1 MNSRAGSAPSLVISD
16 GYAVYRGPVGSG
28 GPIHRH
34 GAFQIVVAG
43 RGEVAM
49 VDLAGTPHQAAALVV
64 SPMAPHRILAVRDLV
79 TYFIEPHCL
88 FADRLRRRY
97 GAGIA
102 AAPELGD
109 LREPDV
115 AAACRGQSQ
124 ELDPRLVTALGMLAE
139 GNVSM
144 PSLAAALGLSP
155 QRLRALARRELGM
168 PLPRWRVWSRLRRA
182 VAALQSGIPPA
193 QAAIVAGFSDQAHFT
208 RQMREMMGLTP
219 TVVLAA
225 LGDQPLRAT

>member
-1 MNSRAGSAPSLVISD
+1 MHSRVGGAPSLIISD
-16 GYAVYRGPVGSG
+16 GYAVYRGPVGGG

-49 VDLAGTPHQAAALVV
+49 VDPAGTRHQAAALVV
-64 SPMAPHRILAVRDLV
+64 SPMAPHRILAIGDLL

-97 GAGIA
+97 AAGIA

-109 LREPDV
+109 LSEPDV

-124 ELDPRLVTALGMLAE
+124 ELDPRLVTALTMLADE
-139 GNVSM
+139 RISM
-144 PSLAAALGLSP
+144 PILAAEIGLSP

-168 PLPRWRVWSRLRRA
+168 PLTRWRVWSRLRLA
-182 VAALQSGIPPA
+182 VEALQSGMPLSE
-193 QAAIVAGFSDQAHFT
+193 AAMAAGFADQAHLT

-219 TVVLAA
+219 SVVSHALA
-225 LGDQPLRAT
+225 